1 MKRILLFLFTLVCV
15 QFGAWATITI
25 SPASVSVGGTTY
37 QGYGIYGAQEGELAL
52 LLSGDNS
59 VSVQWNGASLSDLT
73 SAEYIKVG
81 STSTPN
87 VLGDA
92 DLAALDLLSAA
103 KFLDIDGSTLASGA
117 NIASIEAGP
126 AIEAVTLPGGLSKA
140 QVNAAGAALTACN
153 ENFGSCLSLN
163 AEMEESEVTVYTYT
177 DPCTS
182 EKVNYTGTVTNGKGH
197 IDNITRPLTPAGSS
211 FTYTNTKFRN
221 ETSTCSES
229 EVQNGYAV
237 PNPLKVELTKLDTPK
252 TIYQIDYN
260 GQTLTVPSYAVNTS
274 TNPPTVSQEFNC
286 AETNWQNTE
295 GLTGKELTV
304 VTVEYTYTMR
314 DWQAENPKDYFG
326 TPQGDDTNGYYA
338 MVENVYSDQY
348 GYRFEV
354 TSSYNYTYTDYIEGN
369 CVEGATVSYDS
380 PHETIDVTYDI
391 DVDLEATTLTVY
403 TPKEGGDVEA
413 IAYVN
418 KAGTLYKAT
427 SLDANDVAK
436 VTDLVI
442 SGHINNGD
450 ISWYGADSNDIDFTD
465 DDSFESNGAT
475 VALVNWNKAPK
486 TVDIGDA
493 EIDEYQHLRVLRKYG
508 KDLKRVVLPK
518 TATRIPNN
526 CFASSEGDG
535 CYNLDD
541 VVFPTDVPF
550 TIGDYAFMGT
560 AIKSLL
566 LPSGVTEVGYS
577 AFAYC
582 PKLTDVEMEGLD
594 APCHF
599 GNNVFEQC
607 VALKHVT
614 LSEKV
619 TNIGDNMFLRCK
631 LLESIRIPTTC
642 ETIGESAFEL
652 CSSIHQITIPEG
664 VKLIKMNAFENAGLT
679 DLYIMANSIET
690 LPMIYAMKPE
700 GGQNAGPSTFSYQ
713 RTTGN
718 NTIPDYHRD
727 DLPKADYDEV
737 MTWYQEEQSGSEGLG
752 TGNCLTALH
761 YPESMKPFYEAID
774 VTDFYTEAELAKI
787 PFSQNPDAQQTGVK
801 KYYTPEEYLA
811 MSADP
816 TTLTAIVNN
825 VMQEGYE
832 NNGSTPDFGTDEQ
845 GHSLYLYLPQSYA
858 VDPRQNGSTTKLFGP
873 DKDDR
878 YYPSQTSYQLRMAAG
893 ATSTLA
899 GGEAGEEIASAWGWR
914 QFPLASSV
922 ESIGETPYEKEYDDT
937 WYTMCFPWKMID
949 NQLFMAFNQ
958 KCEIV
963 EFKGAEM
970 VKQDDENYN
979 LVFHFDDVADTYYMD
994 DNNVEYSRE
1003 RDGDKL
1009 DAVGHKVYIYTN
1021 KADPEDIVSCPDEA
1035 LSSNYNP
1042 KTASEDV
1049 KKAYGRYLS
1058 IQNIMVLAGH
1068 PYMIHPSIGAAP
1080 GHPATVYINGVKKI
1094 VPGEGL
1100 YTGYSSLE
1108 DVAEANKVNRPVAE
1122 ISSTGEAIA
1131 DVWKTPDG
1139 KDGGSY
1145 TFIGNINDDVN
1156 GNLGKKD
1163 MPLPCYFLGVK
1174 NVDDNPYPKY
1184 YRRTSGGVNKWSQYS
1199 AIIVPDE
1206 AAKNNIEKFMS
1217 SSSTSTSTGAKEMGD
1232 VVFGKWEIVD
1242 ENQMATVIE
1251 NAIAEGKEKNEPAK
1265 IQHLN
1270 VVYNI
1275 KGQIVRSDSSSVE
1288 GLPKGLYIVNGK
1300 KYMVK

>member
-550 TIGDYAFMGT
+550 TIGDNAFKGT

-566 LPSGVTEVGYS
+566 LPSGVTDVGDN

-582 PKLTDVEMEGLD
+582 PKLTDVEMEGLN

-599 GNNVFEQC
+599 GDNVFEQC

-642 ETIGESAFEL
+642 KTIGESAFEL
-652 CSSIHQITIPEG
+652 CSSIHQVTIPEG
-664 VKLIKMNAFENAGLT
+664 VELIKVNAFENAGLT
-679 DLYIMANSIET
+679 DLYIMASSIDKI
-690 LPMIYAMKPE
+690 PKIYAMSTDPE
-700 GGQNAGPSTFSYQ
+700 SNGGPSTFSYQ

-718 NTIPDYHRD
+718 NTIPAYHRS
-727 DLPKADYDEV
+727 DLPSADYDEV
-737 MTWYQEEQSGSEGLG
+737 MTWYQEEQSGAEGLG

-774 VTDFYTEAELAKI
+774 VTKFYSAEELAKI
-787 PFSQNPDAQQTGVK
+787 PFEQNPNATQEVP
-801 KYYTPEEYLA
+801 KYYTPEEYLE
-811 MSADP
+811 MSKDP

-825 VMQEGYE
+825 VMQEGY
-832 NNGSTPDFGTDEQ
+832 NNAGQQAFDFGDTAYE
-845 GHSLYLYLPQSYA
+845 YLPQSYA
-858 VDPRQNGSTTKLFGP
+858 VDPRKDNSTTWVFGP
-873 DKDDR
+873 DKDGR

-893 ATSTLA
+893 ATSALA
-899 GGEAGEEIASAWGWR
+899 GGVAGEEIASAWGWR

-994 DNNVEYSRE
+994 DNNVEYLRE

-1021 KADPEDIVSCPDEA
+1021 KADPEDIVSCPDAA

-1145 TFIGNINDDVN
+1145 TFIGNINDAIETDGVSDE
-1156 GNLGKKD
+1156 GKQV
-1163 MPLPCYFLGVK
+1163 MPVPCYFLGVK
-1174 NVDDNPYPKY
+1174 SGTDYPKY
-1184 YRRTSGGVNKWSQYS
+1184 YRRTTPNLKKWSQYS